1 MFVYK
6 VDLTDK
12 YDDGTDNVTL
22 YYYMDVSVDG
32 NFKTTNPN
40 YFNGYIYDYEKD
52 EDESETDIL
61 DDIMSDMDVTEDDLV
76 HYAG

>member
-1 MFVYK
+1 
-6 VDLTDK
+6 
-12 YDDGTDNVTL
+12 
-22 YYYMDVSVDG
+22 MDVSVDG
-32 NFKTTNPN
+32 NFKKTNPN